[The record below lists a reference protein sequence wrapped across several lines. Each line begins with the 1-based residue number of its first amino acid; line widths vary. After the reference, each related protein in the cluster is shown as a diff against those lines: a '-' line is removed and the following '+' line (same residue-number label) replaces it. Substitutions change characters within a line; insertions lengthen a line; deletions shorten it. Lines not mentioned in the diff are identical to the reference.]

1 MYNAI
6 RSWKQVPDL
15 FRAYHLL
22 TLNLMPEILHCRELS
37 SLDRKIA
44 VFNTILWQSNLSRA
58 TQKTTAS
65 MNEMC

>member
-1 MYNAI
+1 MPSGFGK
-6 RSWKQVPDL
+6 RMPDL
-15 FRAYHLL
+15 CRAYRYRLL